1 MDDRREWNPEEDWP
15 RRARG
20 HRAAVARML
29 EDASNVV
36 PMHGRRFQDMRTK
49 FAGVADAVGWY
60 AEGDRVGLLEGVHA
74 PPVDAT
80 GDKFIDQSLRD
91 EFVKLATTPWQTLRI
106 RRLLTRA
113 RDNRHA
119 AKACR
124 ESAAKGGEHAA
135 MFAGAAED
143 HDRLADVLE
152 RWADAFHAAATAPPP
167 SAA

>member
-1 MDDRREWNPEEDWP
+1 MGDRREWSPEEDYP

-20 HRAAVARML
+20 HAAAVDRIL

-49 FAGVADAVGWY
+49 FAGVTDAVGWY
-60 AEGDRVGLLEGVHA
+60 SEGDRVGLLEGVHA

-80 GDKFIDQSLRD
+80 GDKFIDQYLCD
-91 EFVKLATTPWQTLRI
+91 VFAALTKMPWATTRIGHLQTK
-106 RRLLTRA
+106 A